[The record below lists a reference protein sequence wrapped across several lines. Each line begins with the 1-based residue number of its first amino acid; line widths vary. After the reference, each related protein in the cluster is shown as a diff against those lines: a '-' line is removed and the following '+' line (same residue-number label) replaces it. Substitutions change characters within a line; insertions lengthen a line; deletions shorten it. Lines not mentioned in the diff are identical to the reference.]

1 MLFGG
6 SGESVGGKGI
16 TNFSTHHAT
25 IYAIMP
31 PVYVAK
37 ARASRAIIGTT
48 IGVGMLSLPF
58 VVAQVGFGIGALL
71 LFVVALLST
80 ILLTLYADLVLVRG
94 GKARFIQV
102 VGRELGHF
110 GTFIAATTYIASI
123 YGALLAYCIFGGQF
137 LRIVTFSFIPS
148 TPFVAT
154 LAFFV
159 FAALSTVGGTFFVSR
174 IQRILLPIF
183 FCLIAVLAI
192 FAIPSIHWSNFF
204 GFAPEHLGVA
214 FGVMVFAFH
223 GISAI
228 PEARDLLGRSAA
240 LLPRVIRRSM
250 AIVLG
255 IYAVFVFTMIG
266 VTGDA
271 TSENAIIGLN
281 NVLGNGTYILASVIA
296 LIVVFSAFMNIASSL
311 TNTFLFDFRLR
322 FIPAWFLTMSVPIVL
337 LFLGVESLLTIL
349 SVTGGILGSITAIAL
364 LVAYERARMSSELPR
379 NSLQIPQILVG
390 ITFCAFFAIIV
401 MTIFG

>member
-1 MLFGG
+1 MP
-6 SGESVGGKGI
+6 SV
-16 TNFSTHHAT
+16 S
-25 IYAIMP
+25 
-31 PVYVAK
+31 VVK
-37 ARASRAIIGTT
+37 ARASRVIIGTT
-48 IGVGMLSLPF
+48 VGVGMLSLPF
-58 VVAQVGFGIGALL
+58 VVAQVGFSLGAAL

-110 GTFIAATTYIASI
+110 GTFIAATAYIASI

-137 LRIVTFSFIPS
+137 LRIVTFSFLPL
-148 TPFVAT
+148 TPLTAT

-159 FAALSTVGGTFFVSR
+159 IAALSTVGGTFFVSR

-183 FCLIAVLAI
+183 FCLIVVLAI
-192 FAIPSIHWSNFF
+192 SAIPSIHWPNFF

-228 PEARDLLGRSAA
+228 PEARDLLGRSAF
-240 LLPRVIRRSM
+240 LLPQVIRRSL
-250 AIVLG
+250 AVVLG
-255 IYAVFVFTMIG
+255 IYGIFVFSIVG

-271 TSENAIIGLN
+271 TSENAILGLN
-281 NVLGNGTYILASVIA
+281 NVLGSGVYILASVIA

-322 FIPAWFLTMSVPIVL
+322 FIPAWSLTMTVPLVF
-337 LFLGVESLLTIL
+337 LFLGVNSLLSIL

-379 NSLQIPQILVG
+379 NSLRIPQIFVG
-390 ITFCAFFAIIV
+390 ITFCAFFAIMI